1 MRVVPDTNVL
11 VSAIVFGGPPGRL
24 IELAAEGHLQLVLS
38 PPLMDELREVLRRKF
53 GFSDAAGYQAETLL
67 RRISTVVEPQRE
79 VAIIIEDPED
89 NRVLEAA
96 LAGDAE
102 AIVSGDRH
110 LLNLGR
116 FGNIPIMSPRELLKR
131 ILPGS

>member
-79 VAIIIEDPED
+79 VAIITEDPED

-102 AIVSGDRH
+102 AIVSGDHH